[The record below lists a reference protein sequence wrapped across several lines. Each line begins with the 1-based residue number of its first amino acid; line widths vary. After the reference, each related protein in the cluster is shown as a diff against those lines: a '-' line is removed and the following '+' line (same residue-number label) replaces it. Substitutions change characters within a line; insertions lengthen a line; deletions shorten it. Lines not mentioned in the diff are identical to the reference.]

1 MQSIYF
7 LFVFRITYE
16 AKMFQSLTRFMA
28 IIAALAASPW
38 CSAREWKDS
47 TGLVKIQGT
56 LLAADEHEVV
66 IKLDQKRKE
75 HELLAVPLDNL
86 SKEDLEYLK
95 SQEVSDQLASEGQ
108 KQVWELANGMK
119 VYGRLVR
126 FVEKDVSIQRRRGR
140 VYVNDRPLENLPEVY
155 QKMLPSIVAHFEK
168 TKIVDH
174 IAFDRWVAA
183 QKSNVRTFHCEG
195 VMVEFPN
202 GDEYA
207 LPLFFL
213 SPSAAKVLKPSYEQ
227 WQSERQQGRA
237 EEQAAEADRQNDLY
251 LQSQAM
257 AMQQQQQEMMKIAK
271 LQLLMNSVA
280 AGVTDMWEV
289 YLYPPNGMFGYPI
302 SVVVPARNSADA
314 SAMALQRNPGFV
326 LGPVRKIAGY

>member
-1 MQSIYF
+1 MLTSISRS
-7 LFVFRITYE
+7 LVFT
-16 AKMFQSLTRFMA
+16 M
-28 IIAALAASPW
+28 ALALAPF
-38 CSAREWKDS
+38 CSGREWKDAS
-47 TGLVKIQGT
+47 GLIKIQGT
-56 LLAADEHEVV
+56 LLAADDHEVV

-75 HELLAVPLDNL
+75 HELLAVPLENL

-95 SQEVSDQLASEGQ
+95 SQEVADQLAAEGQ

-126 FVEKDVSIQRRRGR
+126 FVEKDVSLQRRRGR
-140 VYVNDRPLENLPEVY
+140 LYVNDRPIENLPEVY
-155 QKMLPSIVAHFEK
+155 QKMIPNIVGHFEK
-168 TKIVDH
+168 KKFADH
-174 IAFDRWVAA
+174 QAFDRWVAA

-213 SPSAAKVLKPSYEQ
+213 SPSAAKILQPSYEQ
-227 WQSERQQGRA
+227 WKSETQQQRA
-237 EEQAAEADRQNDLY
+237 EEQAVESQRQNDLY

-289 YLYPPNGMFGYPI
+289 YLYPPNGMYGYPI

>member
-1 MQSIYF
+1 MLKSISRSLVFTTALF
-7 LFVFRITYE
+7 LAPF
-16 AKMFQSLTRFMA
+16 
-28 IIAALAASPW
+28 
-38 CSAREWKDS
+38 CSGREWKDAS
-47 TGLVKIQGT
+47 GLVKIQGT
-56 LLAADEHEVV
+56 LLAADDHEVV

-75 HELLAVPLDNL
+75 HELLAVPLENL

-95 SQEVSDQLASEGQ
+95 SKEVADQLAADGQ

-126 FVEKDVSIQRRRGR
+126 FVEKDVSLQRRRGR
-140 VYVNDRPLENLPEVY
+140 LYVNDRPIENLPEVY
-155 QKMLPSIVAHFEK
+155 QKMIPNIVGHFEK
-168 TKIVDH
+168 KTFADH
-174 IAFDRWVAA
+174 QAFDRWVAA

-213 SPSAAKVLKPSYEQ
+213 SPSAAKVLQPSYEQ
-227 WQSERQQGRA
+227 WKSERQQQRA
-237 EEQAAEADRQNDLY
+237 EEQEVESQRQNDLY

-271 LQLLMNSVA
+271 LQLLMTSVA

-314 SAMALQRNPGFV
+314 SAIALQRNPGFV
-326 LGPVRKIAGY
+326 LGPVRRISGF

>member
-1 MQSIYF
+1 MLKSISRS
-7 LFVFRITYE
+7 LVFT
-16 AKMFQSLTRFMA
+16 TA
-28 IIAALAASPW
+28 IVLAPF
-38 CSAREWKDS
+38 CSGREWKDAS
-47 TGLVKIQGT
+47 GLVKIQGT

-75 HELLAVPLDNL
+75 HELLAVPLENL

-95 SQEVSDQLASEGQ
+95 SKEVTDLLAAEGQ

-119 VYGRLVR
+119 VFGRLVR
-126 FVEKDVSIQRRRGR
+126 FVEKDVSLQRRRGR
-140 VYVNDRPLENLPEVY
+140 LYVNDRPLDNLPEVY
-155 QKMLPSIVAHFEK
+155 QKMIPNIVAYFEK
-168 TKIVDH
+168 TKFADH
-174 IAFDRWVAA
+174 QAFDRWVAA

-213 SPSAAKVLKPSYEQ
+213 SPSAAKILQPSYEQ
-227 WQSERQQGRA
+227 WKSERQQQKA
-237 EEQAAEADRQNDLY
+237 EEQAVESQRQNDLY

-314 SAMALQRNPGFV
+314 SAIALQRNPGFV